1 MTDYYIKSWL
11 IPNLLKK
18 IKKTEDEKIK
28 FDEDNDDEIIKKDI
42 FLSDINYSVEDDVY
56 YYILQLIRI
65 FNKHFDFAP
74 IFYSNLLVLNDGKS
88 IIPNSNNNKDEN
100 IKINVDNNNPIKF
113 PKEIEPYKKYY
124 KDLRKYISIAIDSD
138 DVYFN

>member
-1 MTDYYIKSWL
+1 MTEYYIKSWL

-56 YYILQLIRI
+56 YIL
-65 FNKHFDFAP
+65 N
-74 IFYSNLLVLNDGKS
+74 
-88 IIPNSNNNKDEN
+88 NS
-100 IKINVDNNNPIKF
+100 
-113 PKEIEPYKKYY
+113 
-124 KDLRKYISIAIDSD
+124 
-138 DVYFN
+138 